1 MVVVVFNTRCQGTS
15 CVVSQPTSYTF
26 MPLRAYSGLDWFG
39 SSKEENE
46 EENILARVM
55 GLVQGSKQW

>member
-1 MVVVVFNTRCQGTS
+1 
-15 CVVSQPTSYTF
+15 